1 MFDPHLFD
9 RVNFC
14 PILVKEI
21 IDLFGESQKSCFDC
35 RGKKACDISLGY
47 INVMVL
53 HKQHRTG
60 LYIRNYIRNVAP
72 KVKSLEML
80 NHLRAKKNLDHVK
93 YNS

>member
-1 MFDPHLFD
+1 MFDPHLVD
-9 RVNFC
+9 CVNFC
-14 PILVKEI
+14 PSLVKEI

-60 LYIRNYIRNVAP
+60 LYIR
-72 KVKSLEML
+72 KVKAPEML
-80 NHLRAKKNLDHVK
+80 NHLIAKELRSRQ

>member
-1 MFDPHLFD
+1 M
-9 RVNFC
+9 
-14 PILVKEI
+14 KEI

-53 HKQHRTG
+53 HKQYRTG
-60 LYIRNYIRNVAP
+60 LYIRKVASNVNAP
-72 KVKSLEML
+72 EML
-80 NHLRAKKNLDHVK
+80 NHLRAKELRSRQ

>member
-1 MFDPHLFD
+1 MFDPHLVD
-9 RVNFC
+9 CVNFY

-60 LYIRNYIRNVAP
+60 LYIRNVAP

>member
-1 MFDPHLFD
+1 MFDPHLVD
-9 RVNFC
+9 CVNFC

-60 LYIRNYIRNVAP
+60 LYIRNMAP
-72 KVKSLEML
+72 KVKGLEML
-80 NHLRAKKNLDHVK
+80 NHLRAKKK
-93 YNS
+93 TRSRQI

>member
-9 RVNFC
+9 CVNFC

-60 LYIRNYIRNVAP
+60 LYIRKVASNVKAP
-72 KVKSLEML
+72 EML
-80 NHLRAKKNLDHVK
+80 NHLRAKELRSRQ